1 MRLVKKVDAGR
12 DCTSAPVCLHTE
24 EGYDASIFL
33 KSLSR
38 SSGSAPVCC
47 KIFASVN
54 DSSCTVR
61 CSVSDS
67 LVSVTRKGGQ
77 HLRNAQR
84 SNKIDNSSVDR
95 LVKPGNYDS
104 TGGQEKTY

>member
-12 DCTSAPVCLHTE
+12 VCLHTE

-33 KSLSR
+33 NLYHAQQVR
-38 SSGSAPVCC
+38 SAPVCC

-54 DSSCTVR
+54 DTSCTVR

-67 LVSVTRKGGQ
+67 LVSVRRKGGQ

-104 TGGQEKTY
+104 TGGQKKTY